1 MSPERLWGFKD
12 SRYFQVALSLLL
24 ALAHGSASC
33 LAPPCLLLAAS
44 APQQWILI
52 PLEPES
58 KINCHFL
65 LVLVFYHSNSKVMD
79 TSGVVRDARRDHATV
94 LPMSVLLKTHRA
106 KLPSKY
112 LYRHPQKLLSAW
124 PLKLLLMQSH

>member
-65 LVLVFYHSNSKVMD
+65 WSWCFI
-79 TSGVVRDARRDHATV
+79 TAT
-94 LPMSVLLKTHRA
+94 A
-106 KLPSKY
+106 K
-112 LYRHPQKLLSAW
+112 
-124 PLKLLLMQSH
+124 